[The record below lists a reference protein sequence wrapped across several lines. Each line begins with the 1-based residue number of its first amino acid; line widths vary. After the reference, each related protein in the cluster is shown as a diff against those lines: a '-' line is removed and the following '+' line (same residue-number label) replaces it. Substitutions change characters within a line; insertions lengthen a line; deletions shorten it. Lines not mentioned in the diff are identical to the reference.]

1 MIARRPTNLV
11 VALCL
16 LLVACDTPTEPDGSA
31 VFRVEV
37 EGENFRILLR
47 DLNQIA
53 EAQQHLLSGRVGV
66 LSGTLR
72 AGDGSFNSPYSWHL
86 DPATVHF
93 PDAAIELCSGLP
105 SFVEADLDYWLNTV
119 RTYCPW
125 GAKIVMRER

>member
-1 MIARRPTNLV
+1 MIARRPTNLI

-16 LLVACDTPTEPDGSA
+16 LLVACDTPMEPDGSA

-47 DLNQIA
+47 DPDRIA
-53 EAQQHLLSGRVGV
+53 EAEQHLLSGRVGV

-72 AGDGSFNSPYSWHL
+72 ASDGSFNSPYSWHL